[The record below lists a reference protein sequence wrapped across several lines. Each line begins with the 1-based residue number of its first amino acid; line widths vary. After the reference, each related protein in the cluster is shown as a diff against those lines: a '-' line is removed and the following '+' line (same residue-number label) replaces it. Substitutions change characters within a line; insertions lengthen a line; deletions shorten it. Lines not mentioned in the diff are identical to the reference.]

1 MKWQLLFPV
10 LGCCLFFQWNSP
22 KKFFSRYIRSSMLG
36 CGVMCLRVA
45 STGRNISFFVGHTPN
60 RLTQPK
66 RSTPERTRIF
76 LTLFFSSVAAFL
88 LRIFPIRESIY
99 LHLWLCLWRILMFVF
114 FSLLHHFSYI
124 IVLRFLLGSRW
135 MGSTAVLYTCDSSL
149 KLHGSSFTGLVN
161 SNLMY
166 CIITYISYEVSSYMF
181 DIWNSWCFFSLLRI
195 LFYPCESFSLTLQ
208 HTQLPDW

>member
-1 MKWQLLFPV
+1 MTTSFPLFSAAASFSS
-10 LGCCLFFQWNSP
+10 GTHP

-114 FSLLHHFSYI
+114 FFASSPFLIHNSSSFSSGFSLDGLHCCVIYMWFFFEAPRQFIHRPSKLKSY
-124 IVLRFLLGSRW
+124 
-135 MGSTAVLYTCDSSL
+135 VLYHHVYIVWSKLVHVRYL
-149 KLHGSSFTGLVN
+149 KFV
-161 SNLMY
+161 
-166 CIITYISYEVSSYMF
+166 V
-181 DIWNSWCFFSLLRI
+181 FFSLLRI